1 MISFLF
7 RMITLFFIFSSTT
20 FGFLYI
26 FFGSPTDEDWG
37 FLFDIEFDELPVI
50 AIILISLAFLSL
62 MISIWMSAVARSRET
77 SATRYVKQL
86 VEPDFSLKKKNLSF
100 SLKKALIQANDLIE
114 TQRKSLQRM
123 TNEKA
128 EANDKLIQE
137 RIIAER
143 QRLARELHDSVSQQL
158 FAASMLLSAVT
169 EQEDE
174 LAASK
179 PTLQQVEKIVQQA
192 QLEMRALLL
201 HLRPIALRNNTL
213 AQGLTDLIQELQQKV
228 YFNIDYRI
236 EEIELSKAE
245 EDHLFRIAQEAL
257 SNTLRHAKASEVE
270 LLLITRDN
278 IGILRIQ
285 DNGEGFNI
293 EQDKSTSYGLRN
305 IAERAV
311 EIGCSYKI
319 VSIPGEGTIVEVKV
333 PLGNKV
339 DEVPKSDS
347 PVDLEKN
354 GEIAESTSIGEM
366 EQSLD
371 LKKRSD

>member
-1 MISFLF
+1 MISFLL
-7 RMITLFFIFSSTT
+7 RLITLFFLLSSIA
-20 FGFLYI
+20 FGFVYL
-26 FFGSPTDEDWG
+26 FLGSPTDTDWG
-37 FLFDIEFDELPVI
+37 YLVDTRIEELPLL
-50 AIILISLAFLSL
+50 AIIFITVSFLSI
-62 MISIWMSAVARSRET
+62 MICIWMSAVARTREA

-86 VEPDFSLKKKNLSF
+86 VEPDFALKKKKNVSF
-100 SLKKALIQANDLIE
+100 TMKKALTQANDLIE

-169 EQEDE
+169 EQEE
-174 LAASK
+174 ENSTSK

-201 HLRPIALRNNTL
+201 HLRPIALRNSTL

-228 YFNIDYRI
+228 YFNIDYQI
-236 EEIELSKAE
+236 EEFVLSKAE

-270 LLLITRDN
+270 LLLIARDN
-278 IGILRIQ
+278 VGILRIQ
-285 DNGEGFNI
+285 DNGKGFNI
-293 EQDKSTSYGLRN
+293 EDDKSTSYGLRN

-319 VSIPGEGTIVEVKV
+319 VSVPGEGTIVEVKV
-333 PLGNKV
+333 PLKSQV
-339 DEVPKSDS
+339 MEVNTETKTTEVIS
-347 PVDLEKN
+347 LEKN
-354 GEIAESTSIGEM
+354 AGKAE
-366 EQSLD
+366 
-371 LKKRSD
+371 

>member
-7 RMITLFFIFSSTT
+7 RLMTLFFLLSSTV
-20 FGFLYI
+20 FGYLYI
-26 FFGSPTDEDWG
+26 FLGSPTDEDWG
-37 FLFDIEFDELPVI
+37 FLLEYESDELPVVAFI
-50 AIILISLAFLSL
+50 LMTIGLISFF
-62 MISIWMSAVARSRET
+62 ISIWMSAVVRSRES
-77 SATRYVKQL
+77 SATRYVKEL
-86 VEPDFSLKKKNLSF
+86 VEPGFSMKKKKNVSF
-100 SLKKALIQANDLIE
+100 TLKKALTQANDLIE
-114 TQRKSLQRM
+114 TQRTSLQRM

-128 EANDKLIQE
+128 EANDKIIQE

-169 EQEDE
+169 EQEDA
-174 LAASK
+174 LGTSK

-201 HLRPIALRNNTL
+201 HLRPIALKDSTL

-228 YFNIDYRI
+228 YFDIDYRI
-236 EEIELSKAE
+236 EEIALSKAE

-270 LLLITRDN
+270 LLLVARDHV
-278 IGILRIQ
+278 GILRIQ
-285 DNGEGFNI
+285 DNGKGFNI
-293 EQDKSTSYGLRN
+293 EDDKSTSYGLRN

-319 VSIPGEGTIVEVKV
+319 VSVPGEGTIVEVKV

-339 DEVPKSDS
+339 DVA
-347 PVDLEKN
+347 V
-354 GEIAESTSIGEM
+354 AESNSTPVI
-366 EQSLD
+366 D
-371 LKKRSD
+371 LSKEEKSAE

>member
-7 RMITLFFIFSSTT
+7 RMITLLFLFTTTT
-20 FGFLYI
+20 FGFLY
-26 FFGSPTDEDWG
+26 FFLGSPTDEDWG
-37 FLFDIEFDELPVI
+37 FLFDIEFEELPVI
-50 AIILISLAFLSL
+50 AIIFITLTSISFI
-62 MISIWMSAVARSRET
+62 ISIWMSAVARSRET

-114 TQRKSLQRM
+114 TQRTSLQRM

-174 LAASK
+174 LSTSK

-257 SNTLRHAKASEVE
+257 SNTLRHAKATEVE
-270 LLLITRDN
+270 LLLIAREN
-278 IGILRIQ
+278 VGILRIQ

-293 EQDKSTSYGLRN
+293 EEDKSTSYGLRN

-319 VSIPGEGTIVEVKV
+319 VSVPGEGTIVEVKV
-333 PLGNKV
+333 PHGNKV
-339 DEVPKSDS
+339 AEVIKSETAVVLQKNKELVEPKSM
-347 PVDLEKN
+347 N
-354 GEIAESTSIGEM
+354 GI
-366 EQSLD
+366 EQTTN
-371 LKKRSD
+371 LKKGTD

>member
-7 RMITLFFIFSSTT
+7 RMIMLFSLLIGTT
-20 FGFLYI
+20 FGFIYFLL
-26 FFGSPTDEDWG
+26 GSPTEGDWE
-37 FLFDIEFDELPVI
+37 FLLDYDSGELPMIAFIVI
-50 AIILISLAFLSL
+50 TIGLISFF
-62 MISIWMSAVARSRET
+62 ISIWMSVVVRSRES
-77 SATRYVKQL
+77 SATRYVKEL
-86 VEPDFSLKKKNLSF
+86 VEPGFSMKKKKNVSF
-100 SLKKALIQANDLIE
+100 TLKKALTQANDLIE

-128 EANDKLIQE
+128 EANDKIIQE

-169 EQEDE
+169 EQEDS
-174 LAASK
+174 LGTSK

-201 HLRPIALRNNTL
+201 HLRPIALKNSTL

-228 YFNIDYRI
+228 YFDIDYRI
-236 EEIELSKAE
+236 EEISLSKAE

-270 LLLITRDN
+270 LLLIARDN
-278 IGILRIQ
+278 VGILRIQ
-285 DNGEGFNI
+285 DNGKGFYI
-293 EQDKSTSYGLRN
+293 EEDKSTSYGLRN

-319 VSIPGEGTIVEVKV
+319 VSVPGEGTIVEVKV
-333 PLGNKV
+333 PLGNKADGVV
-339 DEVPKSDS
+339 DESRSTPLVELAKE
-347 PVDLEKN
+347 EKL
-354 GEIAESTSIGEM
+354 AE
-366 EQSLD
+366 
-371 LKKRSD
+371 

>member
-7 RMITLFFIFSSTT
+7 RMVTLFFLLSSTI
-20 FGFLYI
+20 FGYLFI

-37 FLFDIEFDELPVI
+37 FLLESESTEMPII
-50 AIILISLAFLSL
+50 AFIVMTIGLISFF
-62 MISIWMSAVARSRET
+62 ISIWMSAVARARES

-86 VEPDFSLKKKNLSF
+86 VEPGFSMKKKKNVSF
-100 SLKKALIQANDLIE
+100 TLKKALTQANDLIE
-114 TQRKSLQRM
+114 TQRTSLQRM
-123 TNEKA
+123 TNEKV
-128 EANDKLIQE
+128 EANDKIIQE

-169 EQEDE
+169 EQEDA
-174 LAASK
+174 LGTSK

-201 HLRPIALRNNTL
+201 HLRPIALKNSTL

-228 YFNIDYRI
+228 YFDIDYRI

-270 LLLITRDN
+270 LLLIARDTV
-278 IGILRIQ
+278 GILRIQ
-285 DNGEGFNI
+285 DNGKGFNI
-293 EQDKSTSYGLRN
+293 EEDKSTSYGLRN

-319 VSIPGEGTIVEVKV
+319 VSVPGEGTIVEVKV
-333 PLGNKV
+333 PLGNKA
-339 DEVPKSDS
+339 EV
-347 PVDLEKN
+347 VTAE
-354 GEIAESTSIGEM
+354 AESTPVIELAKQ
-366 EQSLD
+366 E
-371 LKKRSD
+371 KKAE